1 MHLPVGHTPIISALI
16 ILSSLLFFY
25 AYYFW
30 AHSAFLQKSIE
41 KRTRS
46 PQSELLQFFAKKT
59 SGFLLLGVIPGIIYY
74 FLLKPDFEEFGISV
88 TALKNNLSLIFVLIF
103 IISIIL
109 FIAQK
114 INLERNSLQIKLTNW
129 NGLLFLFNAIGW
141 IIYLAGYEFL
151 FRGILLFECN
161 NSFGF
166 WPAIAINVAIYS
178 AIHMVN
184 GKDQAIGALIFGT
197 IACYFTLTRGTIL
210 IPIFMHI
217 TLSLM
222 SDYFSI
228 RLNSHLR
235 FITSKKNNLLKI

>member
-1 MHLPVGHTPIISALI
+1 MHLPVGHTPILSAAI

-25 AYYFW
+25 AYYYF
-30 AHSAFLQKSIE
+30 AHSVFLREYIE
-41 KRTRS
+41 KRT
-46 PQSELLQFFAKKT
+46 QHIQLELKLFFAKKT
-59 SGFLLLGVIPGIIYY
+59 LGFLLLGVIPGIIYY
-74 FLLKPDFEEFGISV
+74 FLLNPDFEQFGLSF
-88 TALKNNLSLIFVLIF
+88 TALKNNLSLIFSLIL

-114 INLERNSLQIKLTNW
+114 MNLERNSLQLKLTEW
-129 NGLLFLFNAIGW
+129 NMLLFLLNSIGW

-151 FRGILLFECN
+151 FRGILLVECN

-166 WPAIAINVAIYS
+166 WPAIAINVTIYS

-197 IACYFTLTRGTIL
+197 LACYLTLTKGTIL
-210 IPIFMHI
+210 IPFIMHI
-217 TLSLM
+217 SLSLI

-228 RLNSHLR
+228 RLNPRLN
-235 FITSKKNNLLKI
+235 FITSKKNNLNKI